1 MITQNDPLAR
11 SVQYLKGVGPARAK
25 AFQKMKIYTIGD
37 LLEHLP
43 RRYADYSN
51 FKPIA
56 RTTQGEIE
64 TISGVVTGVFEQRP
78 RKGLVITRVAIS
90 DGHGTAFAI
99 WFNQPYMEKVLPVGT
114 RVIFS
119 GRVDR
124 RFGQIQIDKP
134 EFEVVEEGSDPIHVG
149 RIVPVHPGT
158 GDLNPRAIR
167 SVVKLAVD
175 QFAHLV
181 PEILPESIRH
191 RRNLIPAAQA
201 RAGIHFPADE
211 AGLER
216 ARRRLVFEELFILQL
231 GLALLKRRFQTDLR
245 GIPHGPDGDLSK
257 RFESSLPF
265 RMTGAQRRA
274 LAQIKADMESD
285 RPMNRLVQGDVG
297 SGKTVVA
304 MAALVK
310 AVENGYQGALMAPT
324 EILAEQHYLN
334 LRRMLE
340 PLGISVVLVIGSQTR
355 KEREQTLA
363 LVASGQARVVVG
375 THALIQDEVQFQRLS
390 LAITDEQHRFGVRQ
404 RARLQ
409 GKGESPHVLVMTAT
423 PIPRT
428 LALTLYGDLDFSVM
442 DELPPGRKPILT
454 YWVEEGRRRRAYEFV
469 RKQIE
474 EGRQA
479 YVVCPLVEES
489 EKLEAEAATQWA
501 EKLRKEFPGLAIGL
515 LHGRMKTE
523 EKDQVM
529 AGFRSGKT
537 QLLVATT
544 VIEVGV
550 DVPNATIMVIEGAE
564 RFGLAQLHQ
573 LRGRV
578 GRGAHQSYCILVSSP
593 RTDEGRER
601 MQIMQ
606 RTSDGFVIAEE
617 DLRLR
622 GPGEFFGTRQHG
634 LPDLKVANPLRD
646 MAILEEAREE
656 ALALVE
662 RDPGLKDPEH
672 LGLRSALSKKF
683 GAGSGLILVS

>member
-1 MITQNDPLAR
+1 MFTQSDPLAR

-25 AFQKMKIYTIGD
+25 AFQKLKVLTVGD

-56 RTTQGEIE
+56 RAIHGEIE
-64 TISGVVTGVFEQRP
+64 TISGVVTGVFEHRP
-78 RKGLVITRVAIS
+78 RKGLVITKVAIS
-90 DGHGTAFAI
+90 DGHGTAYGI
-99 WFNQPYMEKVLPVGT
+99 WFNQPYMEKIFTVGT

-119 GRVDR
+119 GRVER
-124 RFGQIQIDKP
+124 QFGRIQMSKP
-134 EFEVVEEGSDPIHVG
+134 EFEVIEEGSDPIHVG

-158 GDLNPRAIR
+158 AELNPRAIR
-167 SVVKLAVD
+167 TLVKVVAD
-175 QFAHLV
+175 EYAHLV
-181 PEILPESIRH
+181 SEFLPESIRM
-191 RRNLIPAAQA
+191 RRNLIPAGQA
-201 RAGIHFPADE
+201 RAEIHFPPDE
-211 AGLER
+211 GGLDR
-216 ARRRLVFEELFILQL
+216 ARRRLVFEELFLLQL
-231 GLALLKRRFQTDLR
+231 GLALLKRRFQIDVK
-245 GIPHGPDGDLSK
+245 GIPHGPDGELTR
-257 RFESSLPF
+257 RFAASLTF
-265 RMTGAQRRA
+265 KMTGAQLRA
-274 LAQIKADMESD
+274 LAQIRADMESN

-297 SGKTVVA
+297 SGKTAVA

-324 EILAEQHYLN
+324 GILAEQHYLN
-334 LRRMLE
+334 LRRMLG
-340 PLGISVVLVIGSQTR
+340 PLGINTVLLAGNQGK
-355 KEREQTLA
+355 KEREQVLA
-363 LVASGQARVVVG
+363 AVASGEASVVVG
-375 THALIQDEVQFQRLS
+375 THALIQDEVQFHRLS
-390 LAITDEQHRFGVRQ
+390 LAVTDEQHRFGVRQ

-442 DELPPGRKPILT
+442 DELPPGRKPIQT
-454 YWVEEGRRRRAYEFV
+454 YWIEEGKRRRAYEFV

-489 EKLEAEAATQWA
+489 DKLQAEAATQWA
-501 EKLRKEFPGLAIGL
+501 EKLRKEFPGLVIGL

-523 EKDQVM
+523 EKDEVM

-537 QLLVATT
+537 QVLVSTT

-578 GRGAHQSYCILVSSP
+578 GRGTHQSYCILVSTP

-622 GPGEFFGTRQHG
+622 GPGDFFGTKQHG

-656 ALALVE
+656 AFGLVE
-662 RDPGLKDPEH
+662 IDPGLAAPEH
-672 LGLRSALSKKF
+672 LGLRPALARKF
-683 GAGSGLILVS
+683 GAQLCFILVS